1 MLDSPVPIL
10 GQPATV
16 HQFGLVASLTCN
28 CRPENTPLLILGVM
42 VGTMCQHCKKTY
54 LISAIQFDKSTD
66 PGKIQGAIGYM

>member
-1 MLDSPVPIL
+1 MSMIPLV

-42 VGTMCQHCKKTY
+42 VGTMCMHCKKTY